1 MIKSIW
7 KPLYKKSQVVEYQLF
22 DTINLTGVK
31 GTTAYKVIWT
41 CDSEKCRTP
50 NQLHSINA
58 GHLIKQKMNFNIQ
71 ICRPCQ
77 VSGEGNGRFGDRRKW
92 SDFFDEDE
100 LISLKNRYSEKWRGK
115 NNPSLRDDVK
125 IKKNQNIID
134 ETFLK
139 KVVEE
144 KNFKLI
150 DILSLNGKKSKI
162 KVECINNHI
171 SEKTYTNFRAK
182 NKKFICERCYYDSI
196 QLSMTEEE
204 LQKYRYYN
212 KMVRAITA
220 RTYRQYT
227 NEINPMNLKLSRGE
241 YHLDHKFSISE
252 GYKLNIPPQI
262 IGSKENLEIITE
274 KENCSKQHR
283 CSISYDELIEKTQYL
298 LIKKQ

>member
-1 MIKSIW
+1 MIISIW
-7 KPLYKKSQVVEYQLF
+7 KPLYKKSKVIEYELF
-22 DTINLTGVK
+22 NNIDLTGVK

-58 GHLIKQKMNFNIQ
+58 GHLIKPKMNFNQQ

-92 SDFFDEDE
+92 LDFFDNDE
-100 LISLKNRYSEKWRGK
+100 LKSIKNRYSEKWKGK

-125 IKKNQNIID
+125 IKKNQNIIN
-134 ETFLK
+134 EEYLK

-150 DILSLNGKKSKI
+150 DILSLNGKHSKI
-162 KVECINNHI
+162 KVECPNEHI
-171 SEKTYTNFRAK
+171 SNKSYSNFVNK

-196 QLSMTEEE
+196 QLSLTEEE
-204 LQKYRYYN
+204 LQKYKNYN

-220 RTYRQYT
+220 RIYRQHS
-227 NEINPMNLKLSRGE
+227 NLINPLNLELGRGK

-274 KENCSKQHR
+274 KENCSKQQK

-298 LIKKQ
+298 LIKK